1 MIPVFWVSLEYI
13 RSVLLSGFPW
23 ELMGHSQYKNLHV
36 VQISDIF
43 GVYGVSFLIAMVNGA
58 IFLVFLCVM
67 QVEWQGIRVP
77 KPTALGSILIIGPI
91 FCLVW
96 LYGEWRINS
105 IDERAAVSP
114 SVSVSIVQGNID
126 QALKWNPAF
135 QQGTIEKY
143 LRLSLSARS
152 RQPDLVVWPETAA
165 PFYFLRDP
173 KLTRMV
179 IGGIHHAGTDFLIGS
194 PSYIHRGK
202 NLDYYN
208 SVYLVQP
215 DGKIQGKYDKVH
227 LVPFGEYVPF
237 KNWLPFIG
245 KIVQAVGDF
254 QPGQKGNTIQW
265 KNYQLGIQI
274 CYEII
279 FPDLSRAMVKNNA
292 ALLVNV
298 TNDAWYGKSS
308 APYQHFSMTVFR
320 AVENRR
326 ALIRS
331 ANTGISGFVD
341 PAGRIVAT
349 TPLFEEKV
357 ITRTMPVI
365 QEQTFYTRFGD
376 VLAIACIGATLIVII
391 TTLGRAALKKE

>member
-1 MIPVFWVSLEYI
+1 MSKSTAVGST
-13 RSVLLSGFPW
+13 
-23 ELMGHSQYKNLHV
+23 
-36 VQISDIF
+36 
-43 GVYGVSFLIAMVNGA
+43 LIV
-58 IFLVFLCVM
+58 
-67 QVEWQGIRVP
+67 
-77 KPTALGSILIIGPI
+77 GSI

-96 LYGEWRINS
+96 LYGEWRINF
-105 IDERAAVSP
+105 IDARATVSP

-143 LRLSLSARS
+143 LRLSLSTRS
-152 RQPDLVVWPETAA
+152 RQPDLLVWPETAA
-165 PFYFLRDP
+165 PFYLLRDP
-173 KLTRMV
+173 RLTKMV
-179 IGGIHHAGTDFLIGS
+179 IEGIRQTGTDFLIGS

-202 NLDYYN
+202 NPGYYN

-215 DGKIQGKYDKVH
+215 DGEIQGKYDKVH

-237 KNWLPFIG
+237 KNWFPFIG
-245 KIVQAVGDF
+245 KIVEAVGDF

-265 KNYQLGIQI
+265 KNFKLGVQI

-326 ALIRS
+326 ALVRS

-365 QEQTFYTRFGD
+365 QKQTFYIRFGD
-376 VLAIACIGATLIVII
+376 VLAIACIGAILIVII
-391 TTLGRAALKKE
+391 TMLRKPTLKKG